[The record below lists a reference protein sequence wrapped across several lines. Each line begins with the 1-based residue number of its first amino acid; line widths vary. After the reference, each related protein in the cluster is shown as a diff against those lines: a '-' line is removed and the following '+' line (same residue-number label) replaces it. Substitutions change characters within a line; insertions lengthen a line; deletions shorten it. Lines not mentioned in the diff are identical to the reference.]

1 MKVSDAIA
9 RRRSTRDFLPDA
21 VPEATVRDILQRA
34 VRAPSGGN
42 LQPWNVYV
50 LTGDAKDRLVDSVVA
65 KMATHPRG
73 DGAEY
78 DVYPPGLT
86 EPYRT
91 RRYRVGEMMYEKLGI
106 PREDKAARLMQFARN
121 YGFFGAPVGM
131 IFTMDRQMGEGQW
144 VDLGLFM
151 GNIMLLAEEAG
162 LATCAQES
170 WAVWAATLRAALPI
184 PDDHI
189 VFCGMALGHR
199 NPDAPVNSLYTERA
213 PVDDVVTFVDALKR

>member
-1 MKVSDAIA
+1 MNVSDAIA
-9 RRRSTRDFLPDA
+9 QRRSTRDFLPDA
-21 VPEATVRDILQRA
+21 VAVDVVRDILDRA
-34 VRAPSGGN
+34 LRAPSGGN

-50 LTGDAKDRLVDSVVA
+50 LSGDAKDRLVEAVA
-65 KMATHPRG
+65 ARLATHPRG
-73 DGAEY
+73 EGAEY
-78 DVYPPGLT
+78 DIYPPGLT

-106 PREDKAARLMQFARN
+106 AREDKAARLMHFARN
-121 YGFFGAPVGM
+121 YGFFGAPIGM

-151 GNIMLLAEEAG
+151 ENILLLAEERG

-170 WAVWAATLRAALPI
+170 WAVWAQTLRALLPI

-189 VFCGMALGHR
+189 VFCGLALGYA
-199 NPDAPVNSLYTERA
+199 NPDAPVNTLRSERA
-213 PVDDVVTFVDALKR
+213 PLEDIVTFIDRIDV

>member
-1 MKVSDAIA
+1 MNVSDAIA
-9 RRRSTRDFLPDA
+9 QRRSTRDFLPDP
-21 VPEATVRDILQRA
+21 VPLDTVRGILDRA
-34 VRAPSGGN
+34 RRAPSGGN

-50 LTGDAKDRLVDSVVA
+50 LSGGAKDRLVEAVVA
-65 KMATHPRG
+65 KLATHPRG

-78 DVYPPGLT
+78 DVYPPNLT

-106 PREDKAARLMQFARN
+106 TREDKAARLMQFARN

-151 GNIMLLAEEAG
+151 AHIMLLAEEAG

-170 WAVWAATLRAALPI
+170 WAVWAETLRATLPI
-184 PDDHI
+184 PDDHL
-189 VFCGMALGHR
+189 VFCGMALGVA
-199 NPDAPVNSLYTERA
+199 NPDAAVNTLRSERA
-213 PVDDVVTFVDALKR
+213 PLQDIATFVDEPER